1 MSTVV
6 SGIFKEQEALE
17 KKASKAARAIF
28 ESDFGKEAADRV
40 EELIRKFNPELPSQ
54 RRRRFTVRTI
64 EDPKRVIAWAVG
76 QRVRMERERQGLRQE
91 DLAEK
96 AAIKRP
102 NIARLEKGRHL
113 PSVSTLQKIAGAL
126 NLDLSS
132 LMAVPALSEEDML
145 EFREMAETG
154 IQEWGKALEE
164 EDGKK

>member
-1 MSTVV
+1 MSSTV

-40 EELIRKFNPELPSQ
+40 EELTRKFNSKLPFK
-54 RRRRFTVRTI
+54 RRRRFTVFTS

-96 AAIKRP
+96 VGIKRP

-113 PSVSTLQKIAGAL
+113 PSLQTVQKIARAL
-126 NLDLSS
+126 NLDLGN
-132 LMAVPALSEEDML
+132 LMAVPAPSEEDMI
-145 EFREMAETG
+145 EFREIAETG
-154 IQEWGKALEE
+154 IQEWGNAMEE